1 MAKKLI
7 DLRGEIDEFAIIVRD
22 LSTSPSQTD
31 ITSKQKIR
39 KDVAGHNTINQL
51 DRINIYGLLHLT
63 ANYTFFS
70 RGHEI
75 FA

>member
-7 DLRGEIDEFAIIVRD
+7 DLRREIDEFAIIVRN

-31 ITSKQKIR
+31 ITGKQKIR
-39 KDVAGHNTINQL
+39 KDVAGQNTINQL
-51 DRINIYGLLHLT
+51 DRINIYGLLHPT
-63 ANYTFFS
+63 ATYTFFS